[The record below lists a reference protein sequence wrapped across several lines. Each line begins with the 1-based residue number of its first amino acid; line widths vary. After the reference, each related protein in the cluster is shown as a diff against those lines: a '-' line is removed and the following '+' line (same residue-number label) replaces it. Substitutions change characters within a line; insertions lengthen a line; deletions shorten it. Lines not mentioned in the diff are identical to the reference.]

1 MGTGIVIVAV
11 SNRTQSNSLLALAL
25 IQTVSLPAALTGM
38 FRFLSDL
45 EGMPEEVSPGS
56 NLTRNIVHAASAG
69 RIKMIADL
77 PPEDAEFNAL
87 TTKHANESKPS
98 GEVIFDQVSLRYSAE
113 SALALKQ
120 VSFRAMPGRR
130 IGICGRSGS
139 GKSTLMAA
147 LFRLVNIESGSI
159 RGVTSTIVFE
169 LG

>member
-1 MGTGIVIVAV
+1 MIVAV
-11 SNRTQSNSLLALAL
+11 GNRTQSNSLLGLAL

-38 FRFLSDL
+38 FKFLSDL
-45 EGMPEEVSPGS
+45 EGMPEGVSSGS
-56 NLTRNIVHAASAG
+56 NLTRNVVHAASAG

-77 PPEDAEFNAL
+77 PAEDAEYNAL
-87 TTKHANESKPS
+87 TTTHANDSKPS
-98 GEVIFDQVSLRYSAE
+98 GEVIFEQVSLRYSAE

-139 GKSTLMAA
+139 GKSTVIAA

-159 RGVTSTIVFE
+159 RGVPSTLVFG
-169 LG
+169 LC